1 MKASSILIVV
11 SACVLAVSFWNR
23 NTLPAAGEIRD
34 ELLAEPSQ
42 TPTRKRPFEV
52 NYGGVEYRI
61 DPQYAY
67 DLHGMVVSYR
77 HHDGNSRMHSRA
89 NDHLNM
95 LDVCVVWGDNAGN
108 PLLDRI
114 DFWNGIFTCV
124 VKTRDQAAWDSFDI
138 YQLSNNHLISDDEWI
153 RKDVRKLKIG
163 DQIRVQGLL
172 ASYSSPGGGERGT
185 STTRADT
192 GDGACETIYVDR
204 FEIIESSFGAWRV
217 SMYVAAVA
225 LLLGLA
231 LYFKQPHFPYK

>member
-11 SACVLAVSFWNR
+11 SVCVLAVSFWNR
-23 NTLPAAGEIRD
+23 NTLPAAGEIRN

-172 ASYSSPGGGERGT
+172 ASYSSSGGGERGT
-185 STTRADT
+185 STTRKDT

-204 FEIIESSFGAWRV
+204 FEIIESSFGVWRV

-231 LYFKQPHFPYK
+231 LYFKQPYFPYR